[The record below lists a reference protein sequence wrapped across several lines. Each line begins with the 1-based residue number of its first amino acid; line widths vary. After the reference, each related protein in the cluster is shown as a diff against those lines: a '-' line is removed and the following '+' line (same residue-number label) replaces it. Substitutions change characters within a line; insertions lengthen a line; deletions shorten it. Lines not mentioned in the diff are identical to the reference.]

1 MKERNIFQS
10 SVKSLSDLEYN
21 KGYNTENSWHL
32 TYKNSAYIYIGG
44 LNYGLTEGDI
54 VIVFSQWGE
63 PIDVNL
69 IRDPK
74 TGKSKGFCFLAYEDQ
89 QSTIL
94 AVDNAND
101 MILLGNKLK
110 VDHVSN
116 YKVKSDSYTP
126 SGAEGGGIGIYGI
139 TKNVRLLFEKELKK
153 LNYNCNRSIIYD
165 HQSKDN
171 YLTSFPSNQDS
182 IERPKYYRSIN
193 HETRSLSRSRST
205 SPCY

>member
-1 MKERNIFQS
+1 MKRPNIFQS
-10 SVKSLSDLEYN
+10 SVKSLSDFEYN
-21 KGYNTENSWHL
+21 KCYNTENSWHS

-139 TKNVRLLFEKELKK
+139 TKDVRLLFEKELKK
-153 LNYNCNRSIIYD
+153 LNNRNGSIIYN

-171 YLTSFPSNQDS
+171 YLTSLLSNQNS
-182 IERPKYYRSIN
+182 IERSRYYRSIN
-193 HETRSLSRSRST
+193 HKTRSLSRSRSA